1 MFYNGQAA
9 ICYPICAHIGD
20 TQQRDPMHCG
30 GLHAALELRAYYFKP
45 FMTHIVTAPSAPHPA
60 TRPTAQAMRSA
71 LGLFATG
78 VTIVTA
84 RAADGS
90 LIGLTANSFNS
101 VSLTPPLVLWS
112 LGLKSGA
119 LQTFLQAKHYAIHVL
134 SVEQQALAE
143 RFASKSADRFDGLQF
158 ADGQGDVPIIPGCAA
173 VFECT
178 SRSQYPEGDH
188 VILVG
193 EVIACQHDATRSPL
207 LFHGGKFY
215 TEHAL

>member
-1 MFYNGQAA
+1 
-9 ICYPICAHIGD
+9 
-20 TQQRDPMHCG
+20 
-30 GLHAALELRAYYFKP
+30 
-45 FMTHIVTAPSAPHPA
+45 MTSLPLTSAPFQSHTPS
-60 TRPTAQAMRSA
+60 PQAMRSA

-78 VTIVTA
+78 VTIVTT
-84 RAADGS
+84 RAADGTP
-90 LIGLTANSFNS
+90 LGLTANSFNS

-112 LGLKSGA
+112 LGLKAGSLSA
-119 LQTFLQAKHYAIHVL
+119 FLQAKHYAIHVL

-143 RFASKSADRFDGLQF
+143 RFASKSAHRFSGVEMTQ
-158 ADGQGDVPIIPGCAA
+158 GHGDVPILPGCAA

-193 EVIACQHDATRSPL
+193 EVIACQHDATRAPL

-215 TEHAL
+215 TEHPL

>member
-1 MFYNGQAA
+1 M
-9 ICYPICAHIGD
+9 
-20 TQQRDPMHCG
+20 G
-30 GLHAALELRAYYFKP
+30 GRKAFELQAYYPKLL
-45 FMTHIVTAPSAPHPA
+45 MNCLVTALPTSPTASHSSNPPS
-60 TRPTAQAMRSA
+60 AQAMRAA

-112 LGLKSGA
+112 LGLKSGSLA
-119 LQTFLQAKHYAIHVL
+119 TFLQAKHYAIHIL

-143 RFASKSADRFDGLQF
+143 RFASKSADRFEALELAF
-158 ADGQGDVPIIPGCAA
+158 GQGDVPILPGCAA

-178 SRSQYPEGDH
+178 NRSQYHEGDH

-193 EVIACQHDATRSPL
+193 EVMACQHDATRSPL

-215 TEHAL
+215 TEHPL

>member
-1 MFYNGQAA
+1 MGFDGGGIKHGNHKAFELQAYCLKLF
-9 ICYPICAHIGD
+9 I
-20 TQQRDPMHCG
+20 TS
-30 GLHAALELRAYYFKP
+30 L
-45 FMTHIVTAPSAPHPA
+45 VTALPISPSAPHPA
-60 TRPTAQAMRSA
+60 QYPSAQAMRSA

-78 VTIVTA
+78 VTIVTT
-84 RAADGS
+84 RAANGS

-119 LQTFLQAKHYAIHVL
+119 LPTFLQAKHYAIHVL

-143 RFASKSADRFDGLQF
+143 RFASKSADRFEALQF
-158 ADGQGDVPIIPGCAA
+158 VNGCGDVPIIPGCAA

-193 EVIACQHDATRSPL
+193 EVIACQHDATRAPL

-215 TEHAL
+215 TEHPL

>member
-1 MFYNGQAA
+1 MNNTA
-9 ICYPICAHIGD
+9 IASPLSH
-20 TQQRDPMHCG
+20 
-30 GLHAALELRAYYFKP
+30 E
-45 FMTHIVTAPSAPHPA
+45 PS
-60 TRPTAQAMRSA
+60 AQAMRSA

-78 VTIVTA
+78 VTIITT
-84 RAADGS
+84 RAADGTPM
-90 LIGLTANSFNS
+90 GLTANSFNS

-112 LGLKSGA
+112 LATKSA
-119 LQTFLQAKHYAIHVL
+119 SLQTFLQAKHYAIHVL
-134 SVEQQALAE
+134 SVEQQGIAS
-143 RFASKSADRFDGLQF
+143 RFASKVDNRFEGL
-158 ADGQGDVPIIPGCAA
+158 DVLHGQGGVPLLDGCAA

-215 TEHAL
+215 TEHPL